1 MASLTV
7 LTTSGASDRKGFAL
21 RNWHG
26 WTSGAGMV
34 WLFPVPRASAR
45 AAGPLSFGVM
55 AFWPDKGRQG
65 GDGGW
70 RSGGKGGRGRL
81 LSARHT
87 LPAPPHALSH
97 ACVCARHTGAC
108 NMPWVQQRRCWRRTL
123 RESSRERRVGDGADS
138 SSSEAGRVPE
148 EPQAATDGGARC
160 TARVRDAGG
169 SDTALWDVNLD
180 PNARGPADHEHLGRG
195 RLCPPLSLPQSRPFL
210 SILFE
215 YFDLYLYSEGTQAST
230 LWRVSS
236 WSPSRSCSFRCVSSS
251 PSTLTSTASLESTF
265 DRLPLG
271 RLSVVYDK

>member
-26 WTSGAGMV
+26 WTSGAGMRMV

-87 LPAPPHALSH
+87 LPARTISRMRVRATHRRLQHAM
-97 ACVCARHTGAC
+97 GAAAE
-108 NMPWVQQRRCWRRTL
+108 VLAQDAEREQQR
-123 RESSRERRVGDGADS
+123 
-138 SSSEAGRVPE
+138 EAGR
-148 EPQAATDGGARC
+148 R
-160 TARVRDAGG
+160 R
-169 SDTALWDVNLD
+169 
-180 PNARGPADHEHLGRG
+180 RGQQQQRG
-195 RLCPPLSLPQSRPFL
+195 RTSARRTTSSDRWRSKVHGAGPRCRVLRYCPPGR
-210 SILFE
+210 
-215 YFDLYLYSEGTQAST
+215 
-230 LWRVSS
+230 
-236 WSPSRSCSFRCVSSS
+236 
-251 PSTLTSTASLESTF
+251 ESGHECA
-265 DRLPLG
+265 RAC
-271 RLSVVYDK
+271 